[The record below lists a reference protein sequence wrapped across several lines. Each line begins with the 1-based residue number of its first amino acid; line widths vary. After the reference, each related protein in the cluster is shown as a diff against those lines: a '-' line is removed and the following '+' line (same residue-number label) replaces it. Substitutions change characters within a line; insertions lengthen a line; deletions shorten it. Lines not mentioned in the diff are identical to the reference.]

1 MFIEKRPVI
10 YVGYDSR
17 EHEAYEVLRKSIQRY
32 NTKYDIIPLVQPAL
46 RRAGLYRRTIRF
58 DSNAESITRIDEF
71 DGRPFSSDFT
81 FTRFLVPALNQY
93 DGLALFMDADMFIRW
108 DIEELFNTY
117 GKREEYAVQVVKH
130 NYRPNE
136 GLKMDG
142 QVQQNYN
149 RKNWSSFVL
158 WNCSHPSNLNL
169 TVDDVNTKSGSWLH
183 GFSWLSNDEIGSIEP
198 EWNWLDG
205 WSPENIVPKNV
216 HFTTGGPWFEDWEGK
231 RKSDTE
237 YAGEWQAFKSKVF
250 MDKLVGEV
258 L

>member
-1 MFIEKRPVI
+1 MFVEKRPVI

-17 EHEAYEVLRKSIQRY
+17 EHEAYEVLRKSILRY
-32 NTKYDIIPLVQPAL
+32 NQKFDIIPLVQPAL

-58 DSNAESITRIDEF
+58 DSNAESVTRIDEF

-93 DGLALFMDADMFIRW
+93 DGLALFMDADMFVRW
-108 DIEELFNTY
+108 DIEELFNKY
-117 GKREEYAVQVVKH
+117 GNREEFAVQVVKH
-130 NYRPNE
+130 NYRPKE

-149 RKNWSSFVL
+149 R
-158 WNCSHPSNLNL
+158 
-169 TVDDVNTKSGSWLH
+169 
-183 GFSWLSNDEIGSIEP
+183 
-198 EWNWLDG
+198 NWLDG
-205 WSPENIVPKNV
+205 WSPESITPKNV
-216 HFTTGGPWFEDWEGK
+216 HFTTGGPWFEDWKGE

-258 L
+258 I